1 MFFQFYKNRRQ
12 DGKRTLKQR
21 LSENRKPIFSF
32 APNTTVSRASTLS
45 LLALVVLPRVKKFCL
60 LAKNPSFFQKLP
72 KKEGKTKLS
81 FPGCHSEHNK
91 IYLQSLRAEDR
102 ESGEGLRHLEG
113 GRGGSGP
120 QAWSSRLSS
129 RSNCSTF
136 LRSVVIHG
144 AVMRMS
150 QCCGRRGVRVSMKDT
165 PRHMLTPSNL

>member
-32 APNTTVSRASTLS
+32 APNTTAPRASTLS
-45 LLALVVLPRVKKFCL
+45 LLALVILPSVKKFFL
-60 LAKNPSFFQKLP
+60 LAKNPPFFQKLP

-81 FPGCHSEHNK
+81 FPGCHSERNK

-102 ESGEGLRHLEG
+102 ESGEGLRHLEE
-113 GRGGSGP
+113 GGSGP
-120 QAWSSRLSS
+120 QAPSSRLSS

-136 LRSVVIHG
+136 LRFVVIRG
-144 AVMRMS
+144 AVMRIS
-150 QCCGRRGVRVSMKDT
+150 RCCGRRGVRVSMKDT
-165 PRHMLTPSNL
+165 QKHMLTPSNL